1 MVETRNQEKTM
12 LELVEEIRAGQENQ
26 TNEFRQRIN
35 SLDERYNK
43 LERLVFE
50 HVSQIQAQ
58 GKQQFNDTGGSLMMD
73 PTSAESTR
81 PLDPPNLQ
89 RFRQYTP
96 DDRSTPP
103 QNTLSNRLAK
113 LTFPAFD
120 VGESKGWRAKH
131 GSYHEWAKRK
141 EFQVGDSLM
150 FEYDGNVNDV
160 TQVSSR
166 LEYQF
171 CNSLSPKA
179 VYNTGH
185 DVVTLTEPGY
195 HFFITSNHS
204 QCVVG
209 QKLVVFVA
217 HDHPIPPPPPPRKI
231 LPFGKDF
238 KVGDSNEWRRVPEES
253 DFYSK
258 WSEEKQFHVGD
269 NLLFYYND
277 QVDDLLEINSD
288 LEFKSC
294 DTTSPVAVHNAG
306 QNLIRL
312 TKPGIR
318 YFITSKIGHYEAGL
332 KLRVVVRPLSKS
344 VPKKMQLSPFDRLIK
359 WLHDSFTPHPH
370 H

>member
-1 MVETRNQEKTM
+1 MATTTRMFCFVLVMV
-12 LELVEEIRAGQENQ
+12 
-26 TNEFRQRIN
+26 
-35 SLDERYNK
+35 
-43 LERLVFE
+43 
-50 HVSQIQAQ
+50 
-58 GKQQFNDTGGSLMMD
+58 LMGCCC
-73 PTSAESTR
+73 SAKI
-81 PLDPPNLQ
+81 
-89 RFRQYTP
+89 Y
-96 DDRSTPP
+96 
-103 QNTLSNRLAK
+103 K
-113 LTFPAFD
+113 
-120 VGESKGWRAKH
+120 VGESKIWTAKKD
-131 GSYHEWAKRK
+131 GSYYEWAKRK

-185 DVVTLTEPGY
+185 DVVTLTEPDY
-195 HFFITSNHS
+195 
-204 QCVVG
+204 
-209 QKLVVFVA
+209 
-217 HDHPIPPPPPPRKI
+217 
-231 LPFGKDF
+231 
-238 KVGDSNEWRRVPEES
+238 KVGDSNEWRVPEES

-277 QVDDLLEINSD
+277 QVDDVLEINSD

-306 QNLIRL
+306 QDLIRL

-318 YFITSKIGHYEAGL
+318 YFITSKIGHCEAGL

-344 VPKKMQLSPFDRLIK
+344 VPKKMQLSPLDHSPSYHHHLSIIAIVVIFMLVIHKFILFDMSELDNKVLNTNIK
-359 WLHDSFTPHPH
+359 QTGAKHGYPVVI
-370 H
+370 

>member
-1 MVETRNQEKTM
+1 MATTTRMFCFVLVMV
-12 LELVEEIRAGQENQ
+12 
-26 TNEFRQRIN
+26 
-35 SLDERYNK
+35 
-43 LERLVFE
+43 
-50 HVSQIQAQ
+50 
-58 GKQQFNDTGGSLMMD
+58 LMGCCC
-73 PTSAESTR
+73 SAKI
-81 PLDPPNLQ
+81 
-89 RFRQYTP
+89 Y
-96 DDRSTPP
+96 
-103 QNTLSNRLAK
+103 K
-113 LTFPAFD
+113 
-120 VGESKGWRAKH
+120 VGESKIWTAKKD
-131 GSYHEWAKRK
+131 GSYYEWAKRK

-150 FEYDGNVNDV
+150 FEYDGNVNDI

-185 DVVTLTEPGY
+185 DVVTLTEPDY
-195 HFFITSNHS
+195 
-204 QCVVG
+204 
-209 QKLVVFVA
+209 
-217 HDHPIPPPPPPRKI
+217 
-231 LPFGKDF
+231 
-238 KVGDSNEWRRVPEES
+238 KVGDSNEWRVPEES

-277 QVDDLLEINSD
+277 QVDDVLEINSD

-306 QNLIRL
+306 QDLIRL

-318 YFITSKIGHYEAGL
+318 YFITSKIGHCEAGL

-344 VPKKMQLSPFDRLIK
+344 VPKKMQLSPLDRLIK

>member
-1 MVETRNQEKTM
+1 MATTTRMFCFMLAMV
-12 LELVEEIRAGQENQ
+12 
-26 TNEFRQRIN
+26 
-35 SLDERYNK
+35 
-43 LERLVFE
+43 
-50 HVSQIQAQ
+50 
-58 GKQQFNDTGGSLMMD
+58 LMGCCC
-73 PTSAESTR
+73 SAKI
-81 PLDPPNLQ
+81 
-89 RFRQYTP
+89 Y
-96 DDRSTPP
+96 
-103 QNTLSNRLAK
+103 K
-113 LTFPAFD
+113 
-120 VGESKGWRAKH
+120 VGDSKGWMIAKH
-131 GSYHEWAKRK
+131 GSYYEWTKRK

-171 CNSLSPKA
+171 CNSLTPKA
-179 VYNTGH
+179 FYNTGH

-195 HFFITSNHS
+195 HFFITSNRS
-204 QCVVG
+204 QCLAG
-209 QKLVVFVA
+209 QKLVVYVV
-217 HDHPIPPPPPPRKI
+217 HDHPMIPP
-231 LPFGKDF
+231 
-238 KVGDSNEWRRVPEES
+238 DSDEWRVPEES

-277 QVDDLLEINSD
+277 QVDDVLEINSD

-306 QNLIRL
+306 QDLIRL

-318 YFITSKIGHYEAGL
+318 YFITSKIGHCEAGL

-344 VPKKMQLSPFDRLIK
+344 VPKKMQLSPFDRFIK
-359 WLHDSFTPHPH
+359 WLRDSFTPHPH